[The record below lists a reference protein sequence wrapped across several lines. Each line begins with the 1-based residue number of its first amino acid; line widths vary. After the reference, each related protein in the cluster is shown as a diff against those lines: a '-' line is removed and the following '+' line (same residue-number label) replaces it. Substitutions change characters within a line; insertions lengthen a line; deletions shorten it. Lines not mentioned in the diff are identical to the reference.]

1 MNQILLPFHLSWNRQ
16 TVDRSWRHCD
26 CNVTELIALYSVKFV
41 ACSNKAR
48 CKPKV
53 ETRSTNKQNI
63 TFTETDK
70 VRTEC
75 SDLCDSFT
83 FDSRRFSLPCARP
96 PSSER
101 KAWFQPVPAALRCQ
115 DTVQYHQLG
124 YYYNSIWQEAD
135 RSCSCACSSS
145 SCSPG
150 ATKRMSRDSLGR
162 EFGFT

>member
-1 MNQILLPFHLSWNRQ
+1 M
-16 TVDRSWRHCD
+16 
-26 CNVTELIALYSVKFV
+26 KFV

-53 ETRSTNKQNI
+53 ETRSTNKLSI

-70 VRTEC
+70 VRTKC
-75 SDLCDSFT
+75 SEHLSMWQFYVWLEKDSVYLVLGHQA
-83 FDSRRFSLPCARP
+83 RR
-96 PSSER
+96 ER
-101 KAWFQPVPAALRCQ
+101 RWFQPVAAALRCQ

-135 RSCSCACSSS
+135 RSCSSSSSSS

-150 ATKRMSRDSLGR
+150 AAKRMSRDSLGR
-162 EFGFT
+162 EFGILFITNIPNCQQDTN